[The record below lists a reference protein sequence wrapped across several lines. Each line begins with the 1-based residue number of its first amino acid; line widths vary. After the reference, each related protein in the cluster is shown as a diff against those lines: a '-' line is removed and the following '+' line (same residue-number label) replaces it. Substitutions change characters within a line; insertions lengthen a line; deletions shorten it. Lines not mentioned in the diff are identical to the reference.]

1 MRKSVLAF
9 GALAATAALSL
20 TGCSNDS
27 SSTTSTDSN
36 ATSATSATSA
46 GGEENWPK
54 SITIS
59 LVPATEGEN
68 LAEALKPLTTYLS
81 ENLGIEVE
89 GVVANDYAATVEA
102 IGANQAQVA
111 ITDAGSL
118 YNAMQQY
125 NADLILR
132 DVRFGATSYAAVAY
146 TNNPEKYC
154 DDEPVMATYQASEAE
169 FAYCNGIEK
178 AGDTAS
184 GQGPAAVEA
193 LKKIDEGTKVAM
205 QAATSPA
212 GYQYP
217 VVNMEDQGIDVDKLT
232 QVPVQ
237 GNNNA
242 MLAVLNGD
250 AEVGFGYWDARASII
265 KEAPEAATDMVAF
278 AYTEMIPNGGV
289 VAANSLPED
298 LKAKIAD
305 LMDTYVDSSEEAKQ
319 VMQDLVGLTDWTK
332 ETNESEIERYGEIY
346 TRFK

>member
-1 MRKSVLAF
+1 MRKSALAL
-9 GALAATAALSL
+9 GALATTAALYL

-27 SSTTSTDSN
+27 NSTTSTDANATN
-36 ATSATSATSA
+36 ATSAA
-46 GGEENWPK
+46 GGDENWPK

-81 ENLGIEVE
+81 DNLGIEVN
-89 GVVANDYAATVEA
+89 GVVASDYAATVEA

-132 DVRFGATSYAAVAY
+132 DVRFGATSYASVAY

-154 DDEPVMATYQASEAE
+154 DDEPVMATYEASETE

-178 AGDTAS
+178 AGSTAS
-184 GQGPAAVEA
+184 GQGPAAVDK
-193 LKKIDEGTKVAM
+193 LKKIDEGTKVAL

-217 VVNMEDQGIDVDKLT
+217 VVNMEDEGVDADKLT

-242 MLAVLNGD
+242 MLAVLKGD

-278 AYTEMIPNGGV
+278 AYTEMIPNGGIV
-289 VAANSLPED
+289 VANSLPED

-305 LMDTYVDSSEEAKQ
+305 LMDSYVDSSDEAKQ

-332 ETNESEIERYGEIY
+332 DTNESEIERYGEIY